1 MPKKVQK
8 NKKNIFFVLN
18 KYQSVKHV
26 STSIFQGLF
35 RNIFSRSV
43 ALDTNK
49 LWAII
54 DFFFKDRTFCA
65 LYPTLCIKKKTNF
78 SKKDKKNYKRG
89 PKRPPPRLFMAKN
102 EETNFFR
109 TCLYGYQKSALG
121 CSFST
126 FLSFQY

>member
-18 KYQSVKHV
+18 KYQSVTHV

-35 RNIFSRSV
+35 RKIFSRSV
-43 ALDTNK
+43 ALVTNK

-54 DFFFKDRTFCA
+54 DFFSKTGLFAPCTQPYA
-65 LYPTLCIKKKTNF
+65 LKKTNF
-78 SKKDKKNYKRG
+78 SKKDKKKLQEG
-89 PKRPPPRLFMAKN
+89 PQTPPPRLFMAKN

-126 FLSFQY
+126 FLSFQC